1 MVCQF
6 CSLPEDSSWGNY
18 PTYEDEVSCRKQ
30 ELDDCMNGA
39 RLRLNKKKDEGYS
52 QNVSKGYDASLL
64 DDYSECVEA
73 TWHNKLSRS
82 DPDARDWDDPSSQ
95 EQWQTAPGGDP
106 LLLAFGMYLP
116 QIRAWSRRLIRS
128 QILVLDFDRLVAQP
142 DEMLPRVTSFMGLP
156 ALRKNKLPHENV
168 QPYARKVDVISCET
182 SRIMY
187 GVYREAN
194 NHLVRGLQAD
204 HESGLAP
211 SQEPPFEGFKTTVP
225 CEEQEHVWTAEE
237 EQEV

>member
-1 MVCQF
+1 M
-6 CSLPEDSSWGNY
+6 
-18 PTYEDEVSCRKQ
+18 
-30 ELDDCMNGA
+30 
-39 RLRLNKKKDEGYS
+39 
-52 QNVSKGYDASLL
+52 
-64 DDYSECVEA
+64 
-73 TWHNKLSRS
+73 
-82 DPDARDWDDPSSQ
+82 
-95 EQWQTAPGGDP
+95 
-106 LLLAFGMYLP
+106 
-116 QIRAWSRRLIRS
+116 
-128 QILVLDFDRLVAQP
+128 LDFDRLVAQP